1 MKKKTLILFD
11 IDGTL
16 LLSGGAGN
24 RAIDR
29 AFMQAF
35 SLERATEG
43 IEFVGMTD
51 QKIFRQIISQ
61 KLKRD
66 VDEEAQKKVIALYL
80 ENLQDEVSRSSGFLV
95 LAGVRDLMEALSGE
109 QAFLMGLVTGNFE
122 KGARIKLKRA
132 ELDRYFSFGGFGEDG
147 INRTDI
153 AKTAVKRAAGA
164 FPAGF
169 EKIFVV
175 GDSRYDVLSAQD
187 IRAYSIA
194 VGTEGVDKYGLKS
207 LRPDFYFSNLGDTR
221 AFLQA
226 VAAVSPS
233 RTK

>member
-1 MKKKTLILFD
+1 MKKKILILFD

-29 AFMQAF
+29 AFMQVF
-35 SLERATEG
+35 SLEKATEG

-51 QKIFRQIISQ
+51 QKIFMQIISQ
-61 KLKRD
+61 KLKRE
-66 VDEEAQKKVIALYL
+66 VDGETKKKVIALYL
-80 ENLQDEVSRSSGFLV
+80 EYLRDEVDRSSGFLV
-95 LAGVRDLMEALSGE
+95 LAGVRDLMESLSEE
-109 QAFLMGLVTGNFE
+109 QAVLLGLVTGNFE
-122 KGARIKLKRA
+122 KGARIKLIRA
-132 ELDRYFSFGGFGEDG
+132 DLDRYFPFGGFGEDG
-147 INRTDI
+147 TNRTDI
-153 AKTAVKRAAGA
+153 AKAAIKRAAGI

-207 LRPDFYFSNLGDTR
+207 MRPDFYFSTLGDNK

-226 VAAVSPS
+226 VKA
-233 RTK
+233 